1 MRKGNRLGENIS
13 NYIVIKVVKHPTQT
27 TYTNK
32 FIENAV
38 ISVVKSKLV
47 IIKIFLSNT
56 FMYMSNSFMYM
67 ILMLNVLIMHLWN
80 SVRIQWELL
89 QTYYNH
95 SACKM

>member
-1 MRKGNRLGENIS
+1 MRKGNRLVENIS

-47 IIKIFLSNT
+47 IIKIFLS
-56 FMYMSNSFMYM
+56 
-67 ILMLNVLIMHLWN
+67 
-80 SVRIQWELL
+80 
-89 QTYYNH
+89 
-95 SACKM
+95 KKP